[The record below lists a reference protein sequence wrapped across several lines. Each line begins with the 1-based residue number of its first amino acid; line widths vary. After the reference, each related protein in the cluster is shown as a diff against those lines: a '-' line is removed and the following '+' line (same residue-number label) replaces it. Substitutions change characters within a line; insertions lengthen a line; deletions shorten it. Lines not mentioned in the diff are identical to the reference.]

1 MPTDEEYLDPGI
13 SKEIELLTRQKVI
26 RQLHDGLTQTVSAL
40 AMRINFAR
48 RLIATD
54 PEAAGQELE
63 KVEQLTREATKEI
76 RHVIFLLQ
84 PQDQEGFEL
93 IPSLE
98 AYFEKMAS
106 LYGLMVEFE
115 VDQDLVDQL
124 AAGDQFVVYSIVE
137 EALDLV
143 RKGTASQKVSISL
156 TQRENHLVQ
165 LKINH
170 QQEKKETVQLQE
182 LEIIENYAFLIKG
195 SVITDDEAGLVR
207 VLFPLNQS
215 DSPGN

>member
-1 MPTDEEYLDPGI
+1 MPIDEIYLDPKI
-13 SKEIELLTRQKVI
+13 SKEIERLTRQKIV

-54 PEAAGQELE
+54 PEAAGLELE

-84 PQDQEGFEL
+84 PQDQEEFKL
-93 IPSLE
+93 VPSLE

-106 LYGLMVEFE
+106 LFGLDIEFE

-124 AAGDQFVVYSIVE
+124 TPGDQFVVYSIVE
-137 EALDLV
+137 EALDLG
-143 RKGTASQKVSISL
+143 RKSTASQKVSISL
-156 TQRENHLVQ
+156 TQREDLLVQ
-165 LKINH
+165 LKINN
-170 QQEKKETVQLQE
+170 QRDKEETVQLQE
-182 LEIIENYAFLIKG
+182 LEIIENYAFLVKG
-195 SVITDDEAGLVR
+195 SVIADDEAGLVR

-215 DSPGN
+215 DRSGN